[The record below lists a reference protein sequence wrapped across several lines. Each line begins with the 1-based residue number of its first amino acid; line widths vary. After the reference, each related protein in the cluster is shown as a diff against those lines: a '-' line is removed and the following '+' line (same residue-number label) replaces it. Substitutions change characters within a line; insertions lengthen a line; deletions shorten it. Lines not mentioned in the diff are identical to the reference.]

1 MPLYDARKTVD
12 YGAESTVLGSSLSI
26 LPYRAGGC
34 MGREHVQFDGAER
47 PLFGRYGQSV

>member
-26 LPYRAGGC
+26 LLIVLGTILAARGEVQAG
-34 MGREHVQFDGAER
+34 
-47 PLFGRYGQSV
+47 